1 MKNKSILLILLFFIL
16 ANCGFEPIYSSKK
29 SNFNIGE
36 TKITNKNRFNAIIEN
51 NLRNISNNESQNIF
65 DLIIN
70 SERKK
75 IVSSKDA
82 KGNPQLLTMIISV
95 EVQIIK
101 NNVIKNTKNF
111 SEHRPYH
118 VGLTNALLDLRNDL
132 LVLKAASR
140 RPQRGSAFGSL
151 IDTATVFSL
160 CRSSDRSYT
169 SPWIFVERR

>member
-36 TKITNKNRFNAIIEN
+36 IKITNKNKFNSIIKN
-51 NLRNISNNESQNIF
+51 NLKNISNNESQNKF

-70 SERKK
+70 SEKK
-75 IVSSKDA
+75 RIISSKDT

-101 NNVIKNTKNF
+101 DNVIKNKKNF
-111 SEHRPYH
+111 SQDFSYSNNSNKF
-118 VGLTNALLDLRNDL
+118 GLAQYEKDIEKNLINKIIENINTYLL
-132 LVLKAASR
+132 
-140 RPQRGSAFGSL
+140 SL
-151 IDTATVFSL
+151 
-160 CRSSDRSYT
+160 
-169 SPWIFVERR
+169 

>member
-36 TKITNKNRFNAIIEN
+36 IKITNKNRFNTIIEN

-95 EVQIIK
+95 EIQIIK

-111 SEHRPYH
+111 SENFSYS
-118 VGLTNALLDLRNDL
+118 NDSN
-132 LVLKAASR
+132 K
-140 RPQRGSAFGSL
+140 
-151 IDTATVFSL
+151 FSL
-160 CRSSDRSYT
+160 GQYEKDIEKNLINEIIENINSYLL
-169 SPWIFVERR
+169 SL

>member
-36 TKITNKNRFNAIIEN
+36 IKITSKNKFNSIIKN
-51 NLRNISNNESQNIF
+51 NLKNISNNESQNKF

-70 SERKK
+70 SEKK
-75 IVSSKDA
+75 RIVSSKDA

-101 NNVIKNTKNF
+101 DSVIKNKKNF
-111 SEHRPYH
+111 SQDFSYS
-118 VGLTNALLDLRNDL
+118 NNSN
-132 LVLKAASR
+132 K
-140 RPQRGSAFGSL
+140 
-151 IDTATVFSL
+151 FSL
-160 CRSSDRSYT
+160 DQYEKD
-169 SPWIFVERR
+169 IEKNLINKVVENIKTYLLSL

>member
-36 TKITNKNRFNAIIEN
+36 IKITNKNRFNTIIEN
-51 NLRNISNNESQNIF
+51 NLRNISNSESQNIF

-101 NNVIKNTKNF
+101 DNVIKNQKNF
-111 SEHRPYH
+111 TQNFSYSNNSNKF
-118 VGLTNALLDLRNDL
+118 GLGQYEKGIEKNLINKIIENLNTYLL
-132 LVLKAASR
+132 
-140 RPQRGSAFGSL
+140 SL
-151 IDTATVFSL
+151 
-160 CRSSDRSYT
+160 
-169 SPWIFVERR
+169 

>member
-36 TKITNKNRFNAIIEN
+36 IKITNKNRFNTIIEN
-51 NLRNISNNESQNIF
+51 NLRNISNNKSQNIF

-82 KGNPQLLTMIISV
+82 KGDPELLTMIISV

-101 NNVIKNTKNF
+101 DNVIKNKKSFSENF
-111 SEHRPYH
+111 SYS
-118 VGLTNALLDLRNDL
+118 NNSN
-132 LVLKAASR
+132 K
-140 RPQRGSAFGSL
+140 
-151 IDTATVFSL
+151 FSL
-160 CRSSDRSYT
+160 AQYEKDIEKNLINKIIENINTYLLSL
-169 SPWIFVERR
+169 

>member
-36 TKITNKNRFNAIIEN
+36 IKITSKNKFNSMIKN
-51 NLRNISNNESQNIF
+51 NLKNISNNESQNKF

-70 SERKK
+70 SEKK
-75 IVSSKDA
+75 RIISSKDT

-101 NNVIKNTKNF
+101 DNLIKSKKSFSQDFSYSNNSNK
-111 SEHRPYH
+111 
-118 VGLTNALLDLRNDL
+118 
-132 LVLKAASR
+132 
-140 RPQRGSAFGSL
+140 
-151 IDTATVFSL
+151 FSL
-160 CRSSDRSYT
+160 AQYEKDIEKNLINKMIENINTYLLSL
-169 SPWIFVERR
+169 

>member
-36 TKITNKNRFNAIIEN
+36 IKITNKNKFNSMIKN
-51 NLRNISNNESQNIF
+51 NLKNISNNESQNKF

-70 SERKK
+70 SEKK
-75 IVSSKDA
+75 RIISSKDT

-101 NNVIKNTKNF
+101 DNVIKNKKNF
-111 SEHRPYH
+111 SQNFSYS
-118 VGLTNALLDLRNDL
+118 NNSN
-132 LVLKAASR
+132 K
-140 RPQRGSAFGSL
+140 
-151 IDTATVFSL
+151 FSL
-160 CRSSDRSYT
+160 AQYEKDIEKNLINKIIENINTYLLSL
-169 SPWIFVERR
+169 

>member
-36 TKITNKNRFNAIIEN
+36 IKITSKNKFNSIIKN
-51 NLRNISNNESQNIF
+51 NLKNISNNESQNKF

-70 SERKK
+70 SEKK
-75 IVSSKDA
+75 RIISSKDT

-101 NNVIKNTKNF
+101 DNVIKNK
-111 SEHRPYH
+111 
-118 VGLTNALLDLRNDL
+118 
-132 LVLKAASR
+132 K
-140 RPQRGSAFGSL
+140 
-151 IDTATVFSL
+151 VFSQ
-160 CRSSDRSYT
+160 DFSYSNT
-169 SPWIFVERR
+169 SNKFALAQYEKDIEKNLINKIIENLNTYLLSL

>member
-36 TKITNKNRFNAIIEN
+36 IKITSKNKFNSMIKN
-51 NLRNISNNESQNIF
+51 NLKNISNNESQNKF

-70 SERKK
+70 SEKK
-75 IVSSKDA
+75 RIISSKDT

-101 NNVIKNTKNF
+101 DNVIKNKKNF
-111 SEHRPYH
+111 SQDFSYS
-118 VGLTNALLDLRNDL
+118 NNSN
-132 LVLKAASR
+132 K
-140 RPQRGSAFGSL
+140 
-151 IDTATVFSL
+151 FSL
-160 CRSSDRSYT
+160 AQYEKDIEKNLINKIIENINTYLLSL
-169 SPWIFVERR
+169 

>member
-29 SNFNIGE
+29 SNFNIDE
-36 TKITNKNRFNAIIEN
+36 IKITNKNRFNTIIEN
-51 NLRNISNNESQNIF
+51 NLRNISNSESQNIF

-111 SEHRPYH
+111 SENFSYSNNSNKF
-118 VGLTNALLDLRNDL
+118 GLAQYEKDIEKNLINKIIENINTYLL
-132 LVLKAASR
+132 
-140 RPQRGSAFGSL
+140 SL
-151 IDTATVFSL
+151 
-160 CRSSDRSYT
+160 
-169 SPWIFVERR
+169 

>member
-36 TKITNKNRFNAIIEN
+36 IKITNKNRFNAIIEN

-95 EVQIIK
+95 EIQIIK

-111 SEHRPYH
+111 SENFSYS
-118 VGLTNALLDLRNDL
+118 NNSN
-132 LVLKAASR
+132 K
-140 RPQRGSAFGSL
+140 
-151 IDTATVFSL
+151 FSL
-160 CRSSDRSYT
+160 AQYEKNIEKDLINKIIENINTYLLSL
-169 SPWIFVERR
+169 

>member
-36 TKITNKNRFNAIIEN
+36 IKITNKNKFNSIIKN
-51 NLRNISNNESQNIF
+51 NLKNISNNESQNKF

-70 SERKK
+70 SEKK
-75 IVSSKDA
+75 RIISSKDA

-101 NNVIKNTKNF
+101 DNVIKNQKNF
-111 SEHRPYH
+111 TQNFSYS
-118 VGLTNALLDLRNDL
+118 NNSN
-132 LVLKAASR
+132 K
-140 RPQRGSAFGSL
+140 
-151 IDTATVFSL
+151 FSL
-160 CRSSDRSYT
+160 AQYEKDIEKNLINKIIENINTYLLSL
-169 SPWIFVERR
+169 